1 MAGCRSHLGGVFRR
15 FAPSPGRRRA
25 PTKLTTMSTV
35 SRRGLLGYAGAT
47 GVGAAAGFAGGW
59 AVKPV
64 SAAERHQVL
73 NQRYSPHGVHQPGIL
88 TPTAAANQLVA
99 LDLLPATDAAALG
112 RLMLSV
118 R

>member
-1 MAGCRSHLGGVFRR
+1 
-15 FAPSPGRRRA
+15 
-25 PTKLTTMSTV
+25 MSTV

-88 TPTAAANQLVA
+88 TPTAAARCPGPVSLA
-99 LDLLPATDAAALG
+99 TTWAAPASSAA
-112 RLMLSV
+112 
-118 R
+118 